1 MSDELDK
8 FKVSDSR
15 LPDGQLMLEPNPQGR
30 SATREDK
37 MRFFDELLPP
47 IRKISEMTG
56 IHEDLLLTLAA
67 HESGWWGAVA
77 QPGTQNL
84 SRDKNNPFGF
94 VKGGRKVTYPSLE
107 TALNIFRD
115 GMWPER
121 LGRTDDIESFVE
133 KLQTDGG
140 PKKPRYNSEYPDP
153 NTYKDQL
160 RRMYKS
166 VTAAKEDWK
175 SREPAHE

>member
-1 MSDELDK
+1 MSDEQDTIEG
-8 FKVSDSR
+8 
-15 LPDGQLMLEPNPQGR
+15 PETQIAQAPPNPQGR

-37 MRFFDELLPP
+37 MRFFDELLAPM
-47 IRKISEMTG
+47 RKIGEMTG

-94 VKGGRKVTYPSLE
+94 VKGGKKVTYPSLE
-107 TALNIFRD
+107 TALNVFRD
-115 GMWPER
+115 DRWGQH
-121 LGRTDDIESFVE
+121 LKDVNDIEEFVK
-133 KLQTDGG
+133 KLQDEP
-140 PKKPRYNSEYPDP
+140 PKDWKRYNSEYPDP

-166 VTAAKEDWK
+166 VLAAKKEWQGERF
-175 SREPAHE
+175 SEP